1 MVCTTTS
8 SNGLSQA
15 KAGSRTALLTYAQ
28 RRRELFL
35 GFPIDV
41 LSMSETMDVIRRAI
55 QERHLLQ
62 HVVVNVAKLIQ
73 MRNDPVLARDV
84 TESDLIN
91 VDGMGVVYGCRLLG
105 ISIRDR
111 VAGIDLMEQIL
122 TEGEKHGWRPF
133 FLGAKPDVLDEAI
146 RRIRARHPRLPI
158 AGFHHGYFS
167 AEEEA
172 GVAELIT
179 QSHADCLFIAITS
192 PRKEAFM
199 NRWRDVMN
207 IPFVMGVGGSIDVI
221 AGKVSRAPR
230 WMQRSGLE
238 WAYRLGQ
245 EPRRMWR
252 RYLFTNASYARVLAA
267 ELLARGARTFR
278 QS

>member
-1 MVCTTTS
+1 MVREITS
-8 SNGLSQA
+8 SGGISQA
-15 KAGSRTALLTYAQ
+15 EAGSRAALLTYAQ

-41 LSMSETMDVIRRAI
+41 LSMSETVDVVRRAI

-73 MRNDPVLARDV
+73 MRDDPVLARDV
-84 TESDLIN
+84 IESDLIN

-111 VAGIDLMEQIL
+111 VAGIDLMEQL
-122 TEGEKHGWRPF
+122 LVEGEKHGWRPF
-133 FLGAKPDVLDEAI
+133 FLGAKPEVLDEAV
-146 RRIRARHPRLPI
+146 RRIRARHPRLSI
-158 AGFHHGYFS
+158 AGAHHGYF
-167 AEEEA
+167 APEEEPR
-172 GVAELIT
+172 VAELIA
-179 QSHADCLFIAITS
+179 QSRADCLFIAITS

-199 NRWRDVMN
+199 NRWRAIMDV
-207 IPFVMGVGGSIDVI
+207 PFVMGVGGSIDVI

-252 RYLFTNASYARVLAA
+252 RYLFTNASYARVLAG
-267 ELLARGARTFR
+267 ELIARVARVFR